1 MFDLLALELGLLRLE
16 GLFLLL
22 KCCSSSLQLGLM
34 CPGLLG
40 LLDSCGSLSVA
51 LTGGSGQL
59 LLQLT
64 NACLQGSH
72 LVSLSVGLF

>member
-22 KCCSSSLQLGLM
+22 KHRSSSLQLGLM
-34 CPGLLG
+34 CPDLLG
-40 LLDSCGSLSVA
+40 LLDSCGSLNVA

-59 LLQLT
+59 SFQLA
-64 NACLQGSH
+64 NARIQGCH
-72 LVSLSVGLF
+72 LVSSSVGLV